1 MIINGTNNNEIIESS
16 WKLIIIELKSNL
28 IKNDVNREVIIT
40 IVSTIIKIEILLDL
54 DKLFINL
61 FIYKYYYINSFF
73 NKLEKIIDWK
83 N

>member
-28 IKNDVNREVIIT
+28 IKNDGNREVIIT